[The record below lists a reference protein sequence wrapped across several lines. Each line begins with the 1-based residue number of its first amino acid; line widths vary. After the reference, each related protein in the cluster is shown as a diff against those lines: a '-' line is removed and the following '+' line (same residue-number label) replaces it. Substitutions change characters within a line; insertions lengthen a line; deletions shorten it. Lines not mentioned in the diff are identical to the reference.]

1 MELALDVTAWLL
13 PLLYLAVLVRYW
25 ITFYR
30 RSTGS
35 GLNPWPALAIGLHV
49 VYLVGLGLWLGHP
62 PLRGL
67 HNTLSLVALIAA
79 VMYWGVELLSDERRT
94 GVFVFAFVF
103 LFQYSAS
110 MAAPGVA
117 EEVANATG
125 AGSRWLRLHI
135 VPALMAYA
143 GFTLAAV
150 YGGLHLMMRKNLKS
164 KYFGILY
171 DRVPSLELLGQ
182 MTWYALLLGFAC
194 LTLAVLTGAVVLAF
208 FRESIGASAVG
219 TGMTAKIVVGIA
231 AWLIYLTAVLGR
243 IARGWSGA
251 RVARFAT
258 RGFGMLLILLG
269 VTALV
274 A

>member
-1 MELALDVTAWLL
+1 MELALSVTNWLL
-13 PLLYLAVLVRYW
+13 PLLYLALLVQYSM
-25 ITFYR
+25 IFYSRTR
-30 RSTGS
+30 RSG
-35 GLNPWPALAIGLHV
+35 GNPWAALVMGLHAFF
-49 VYLVGLGLWLGHP
+49 LIGLGLWLGYP

-67 HNTLSLVALIAA
+67 HNTLSLVALITA
-79 VMYWGVELLSDERRT
+79 VVYWGVELLSGEQRT

-117 EEVANATG
+117 EEAATAAG

-150 YGGLHLMMRKNLKS
+150 YGGLHLMVRKNLKRR
-164 KYFGILY
+164 YFGILY

-182 MTWYALLLGFAC
+182 MTWYALVLGFAC
-194 LTLAVLTGAVVLAF
+194 LTLALFTGTIVVTF
-208 FRESIGASAVG
+208 FRASIGGAGVG
-219 TGMTAKIVVGIA
+219 AGMTAKIVVSGV
-231 AWLIYLTAVLGR
+231 AWLLYLAAVVGR
-243 IARGWSGA
+243 VARAWSGA
-251 RVARFAT
+251 RVSRFAT
-258 RGFGMLLILLG
+258 RGFGMLLVLLG
-269 VTALV
+269 VTAVV